1 MKRRTRTVIE
11 CEQCGNEF
19 KRGQLVKKDDK
30 EFIQCPYCRYLN
42 TRRYKKRKNRRGT
55 K

>member
-1 MKRRTRTVIE
+1 MIL

-19 KRGQLVKKDDK
+19 YKGRLVTKEDK
-30 EFIQCPYCRYLN
+30 EYVSCPYCRYLN
-42 TRRYKKRKNRRGT
+42 DRPQKAKKKKYNKNPRGD

>member
-1 MKRRTRTVIE
+1 MVM

-19 KRGQLVKKDDK
+19 HRGTLVKK
-30 EFIQCPYCRYLN
+30 EEGQYIVCPFCGYEN
-42 TRRYKKRKNRRGT
+42 RRIFKKRKKGAR